1 MEERCLGHAGAAI
14 GDGGR
19 RVTDMPVGCEL
30 GFGFGQMVGRMG
42 CRQTLPARREVLDDH
57 HSCCAVYA
65 SQQRHDPSACSAAS
79 ASVPAGRSI
88 LLRGQGMG
96 MADAAVL
103 NRSVDRQ
110 RKLYRRSY
118 RWPIV

>member
-57 HSCCAVYA
+57 HSPGQVCCV
-65 SQQRHDPSACSAAS
+65 CKSAAARS
-79 ASVPAGRSI
+79 LSLFGRICKCPSWSEYLSTRTGHGHGGCGGFEQERVQATEAI
-88 LLRGQGMG
+88 SPQL
-96 MADAAVL
+96 
-103 NRSVDRQ
+103 
-110 RKLYRRSY
+110 
-118 RWPIV
+118 